1 MGQKMETL
9 RIIILITGSLAI
21 IFGYLRFITDDKGN
35 VDLNNYRFTGGLGE
49 VIFGLLDGTRDVFSH
64 RLTANAISAVVLYFG
79 VLLFYIGFRM

>member
-1 MGQKMETL
+1 METL
-9 RIIILITGSLAI
+9 RIVILITGSLAI

-49 VIFGLLDGTRDVFSH
+49 VIFGLFDGTRDVFSR
-64 RLTANAISAVVLYFG
+64 RLTANAISAIVLYFG